1 MIGQTVQWETKSGK
15 KLSGKVTGGEKGDR
29 WRIEKGGK
37 KYYVL
42 KEDVKKGVVKKPKN
56 KKKIAIL
63 ISGRL
68 TSYDKHYQG
77 IMDNLVQ
84 GNDVDF
90 YAGISTEPENDAL
103 LDGFLKLYKPIA
115 WAISDKPLFDI
126 DFKKEKEKMPEDSA
140 PPQSTVF
147 QARNRDKSRSLL
159 MKSKVKY
166 DWIISTRADVYY
178 KNKLN
183 YDELDPNFVNIPNG
197 ANYGGIQD
205 KIAIAKKPLML
216 RYLNMYD
223 YLPEHITLKR
233 KSLHAEQTLNNYLKK
248 FKIPVKRIT
257 LGHQLFPKRKYKDKL
272 KIAEALYGK

>member
-1 MIGQTVQWETKSGK
+1 MIGQTVHWETKSGK
-15 KLSGKVTGGEKGDR
+15 KLSGKVTGGEKGKR
-29 WRIEKGGK
+29 WRIEGGGK
-37 KYYVL
+37 KYYVP
-42 KEDVKKGVVKKPKN
+42 KEDVKKGVFKKPKN

-63 ISGRL
+63 ISSRL
-68 TSYDKHYQG
+68 TSYDKHYKN
-77 IMDNLVQ
+77 IMENLVQ

-90 YAGISTEPENDAL
+90 YAGISTEPINERL

-126 DFKKEKEKMPEDSA
+126 DFKKEKEKMPADSA
-140 PPQSTVF
+140 PPQNTVF
-147 QARNRDKSRSLL
+147 QARNRDKSRELL
-159 MKSKVKY
+159 MSKNIEY

-178 KNKLN
+178 KNKLD
-183 YDELDPNFVNIPNG
+183 YSELDPSVVNIPNG

-223 YLPEHITLKR
+223 YLPEHITIKR

-248 FKIPVKRIT
+248 FKIPVKRMT
-257 LGHQLFPKRKYKDKL
+257 LVHQLFPKVSLGDKL
-272 KIAEALYGK
+272 KVAETGQK

>member
-1 MIGQTVQWETKSGK
+1 MIGQTVRWETKSGE
-15 KLSGKVTGGEKGDR
+15 KLSGKITGGEKGKR
-29 WRIEKGGK
+29 WRIESKGK
-37 KYYVL
+37 TYYVP
-42 KEDVKKGVVKKPKN
+42 KEDVKKGVWKK
-56 KKKIAIL
+56 KKLKIAIV

-90 YAGISTEPENDAL
+90 YAGISTEPINERL
-103 LDGFLKLYKPIA
+103 LDGFLKMYKPIA

-126 DFKKEKEKMPEDSA
+126 DFKKEKEKMPKDAA

-147 QARNRDKSRSLL
+147 QARNRDKSRELL
-159 MKSKVKY
+159 MSKNIKY

-178 KNKLN
+178 KNKLD
-183 YDELDPNFVNIPNG
+183 YSELDPSVVNVPNG
-197 ANYGGIQD
+197 ANFGGIQD

-223 YLPEHITLKR
+223 YLEEHIK
-233 KSLHAEQTLNNYLKK
+233 KKNLHAEKTLNNYLKK
-248 FKIPVKRIT
+248 FKIPVKRMT
-257 LGHQLFPKRKYKDKL
+257 LGHQIFPKVPNKQKL
-272 KIAEALYGK
+272 KVAETGQK

>member
-1 MIGQTVQWETKSGK
+1 MPPKKKTIIAKDPKTGK
-15 KLSGKVTGGEKGDR
+15 KRVVQYS
-29 WRIEKGGK
+29 K
-37 KYYVL
+37 KDEAVRQKIL
-42 KEDVKKGVVKKPKN
+42 KKPK
-56 KKKIAIL
+56 KMKIAIV

-77 IMDNLVQ
+77 IMENLVQ

-90 YAGISTEPENDAL
+90 YAGISTEPINERL

-126 DFKKEKEKMPEDSA
+126 DFKKEKERMPPNSA

-147 QARNRDKSRSLL
+147 QARNRDKSRELL
-159 MKSKVKY
+159 MSKNIRY

-178 KNKLN
+178 KNKLD
-183 YDELDPNFVNIPNG
+183 YSELDPSVVNIPNG

-223 YLPEHITLKR
+223 YLAEHITLPR
-233 KSLHAEQTLNNYLKK
+233 KNLLAEKTLMNYLKK
-248 FKIPVKRIT
+248 FKIPVKRMT
-257 LGHQLFPKRKYKDKL
+257 LDHQIFPKVPHKQKL
-272 KIAEALYGK
+272 KVAETGQK